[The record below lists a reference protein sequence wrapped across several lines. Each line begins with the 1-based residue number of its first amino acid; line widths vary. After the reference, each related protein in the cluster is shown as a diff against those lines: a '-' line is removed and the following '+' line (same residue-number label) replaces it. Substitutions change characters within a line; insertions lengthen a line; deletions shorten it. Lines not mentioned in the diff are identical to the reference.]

1 MDTQNLQA
9 FVQVAETKSF
19 SLAAERLFITQP
31 AVSKRIS
38 ALEDQLNTPLF
49 DRINRSVQLTEAGRV
64 LLPKAMSILQT
75 VKLARQQL
83 ADLSGD
89 VSGTLRLAT
98 SHHVGLHHLPSLLRR
113 YSEDFPKVELDMSF
127 LSSENAYAE
136 ILQGNCELAI
146 VTLAPEL
153 APQRDNSIKSIA
165 IWDDP
170 LMFVASP
177 SHPLSQQ
184 KNISLNDLSQSPA
197 ILPEL
202 NTHTTFIVKRLF
214 DENKLPLQLKMATNF
229 LETIKM
235 MVSINLGWSLLPKT
249 LLDDDLAVLNV
260 TGVKLSRE
268 LGLIYHRNRSL
279 SNAAQAFIRSLNL
292 KNDI

>member
-9 FVQVAETKSF
+9 FVHVAETNSF

-38 ALEDQLNTPLF
+38 ALEEQLDTRLF
-49 DRINRSVQLTEAGRV
+49 DRINRSVRLTEAGRV
-64 LLPKAMSILQT
+64 LLPRALDILQT
-75 VKLARQQL
+75 VKTARQQL
-83 ADLSGD
+83 ADLSGE
-89 VSGTLRLAT
+89 VSGPLRLAT
-98 SHHVGLHHLPSLLRR
+98 SHHVGLHRLPSLLRQ
-113 YSEDFPKVELDMSF
+113 YSVDFPKVELDMTF
-127 LSSENAYAE
+127 LGSEKAYTE
-136 ILQGNCELAI
+136 ILQGHCELAI

-153 APQRDNSIKSIA
+153 APHRDSNIKSISV
-165 IWDDP
+165 WNDP
-170 LMFVASP
+170 LVFVASP

-184 KNISLNDLSQSPA
+184 EQVSLKDLSQSPA

-202 NTHTTFIVKRLF
+202 TTHTTFIVKKLF
-214 DENKLPLQLKMATNF
+214 DEKNLPLELKMATNF
-229 LETIKM
+229 LETLKM

-249 LLDDDLAVLNV
+249 LLDDDIKVLNV

-268 LGLIYHRNRSL
+268 LGVIYHRNRSL

-292 KNDI
+292 KIDI